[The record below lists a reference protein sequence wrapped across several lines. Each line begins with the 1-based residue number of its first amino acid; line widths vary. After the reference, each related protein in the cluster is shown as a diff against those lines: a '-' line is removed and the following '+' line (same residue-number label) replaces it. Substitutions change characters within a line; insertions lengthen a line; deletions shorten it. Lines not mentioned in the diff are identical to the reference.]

1 MNKIRITTHRYA
13 YMGLAYDTIIE
24 IACKLKGEYK
34 NDVCFN
40 HNGKQW
46 TLSEGQ
52 GDFEYVNEENEI
64 KFSSGASIC
73 WDKDRLE
80 NSLSR
85 VTKLMSIEP
94 MNDPVAPKE
103 QYTGGSSDYYKVF
116 VKNPTTLDKP
126 YEAECNDIIEA
137 LQMNF
142 AEGNAFK
149 AIWRKAK
156 ARQGVKKKGYDNGV
170 YDSEKVIFFGERML
184 IEAKGKDNEPV

>member
-1 MNKIRITTHRYA
+1 MEKIRIITHRYA
-13 YMGLAYDTIIE
+13 YMGLKCDTVVEIE
-24 IACKLKGEYK
+24 GHYGDTVTFK
-34 NDVCFN
+34 
-40 HNGKQW
+40 HNGKTW
-46 TLSEGQ
+46 VLKDHQ
-52 GDFEYVNEENEI
+52 GDFEFMEEGYTVN
-64 KFSSGASIC
+64 KVV
-73 WDKDRLE
+73 DKKEPTLH
-80 NSLSR
+80 SLYI
-85 VTKLMSIEP
+85 T
-94 MNDPVAPKE
+94 PKDIGVFVPE
-103 QYTGGSSDYYKVF
+103 QYTGGSSDYYKVS
-116 VKNPTTLDKP
+116 VRNPTTLSEP